1 MKAKNERSVTLSEEG
16 ETGDE
21 GSERDGG
28 RRTMGIQMWILI
40 L

>member
-1 MKAKNERSVTLSEEG
+1 VKARNERSVTLSEEG

-28 RRTMGIQMWILI
+28 RRTMGMQMRILI